1 MRPLKST
8 FYFKASEKVQKGNR
22 KATRAAANEAAYAQ
36 QQQQQRQ
43 PKKRTKTKLNQQ
55 AAPAYPHPPSGI
67 LVKAVQPHTHTHT
80 RTLVRIETNH
90 KLARPRPAKDFDSFK
105 LGLFPAAAT
114 SSGPWCH
121 INSLV
126 VIVIIIIMSNI
137 IIVLLL
143 LVVVVVG
150 VVVYLGFIIASL
162 IAN

>member
-8 FYFKASEKVQKGNR
+8 FYFKASEKVQKDNK

-36 QQQQQRQ
+36 QQQQQKQ
-43 PKKRTKTKLNQQ
+43 PKKCTETKLNQQ

-67 LVKAVQPHTHTHT
+67 LVKAVRRPTHTH
-80 RTLVRIETNH
+80 TLVRIESNH

-105 LGLFPAAAT
+105 LGLFPAAAAT

-126 VIVIIIIMSNI
+126 VIVIIIISNI
-137 IIVLLL
+137 IIVLVVDVD
-143 LVVVVVG
+143 VVVVV
-150 VVVYLGFIIASL
+150 YLAFIIASL